1 MAVQEGQAGSE
12 SLTLS
17 DESRVLALDWGTKR
31 VGLAVSDPFGM
42 TAQGL
47 PTMSRRN
54 KQQDLNY
61 LRLRAR
67 KHHVSLILLGNPLQM
82 SGAEGTA
89 ALRMRDLAKEIEQHV
104 SLHVRLWDE
113 RLTSV
118 EANRL
123 LDAAGVIPS
132 RRGESVDRV
141 AAVLLLQNFLDS
153 QPRKAAFSEN
163 DTGDDE

>member
-1 MAVQEGQAGSE
+1 MPVQEGRAGSG

-31 VGLAVSDPFGM
+31 VGLAISDPFGM

-61 LRLRAR
+61 LRSLVR

-82 SGAEGTA
+82 SGAEGTQ
-89 ALRMRDLAKEIEQHV
+89 ALRMRDLAKEIEQHL
-104 SLHVRLWDE
+104 SLPVRLWDE

-118 EANRL
+118 EAHRI

-153 QPRKAAFSEN
+153 QTRPPALSAN
-163 DTGDDE
+163 NTGDYE